1 MSKIG
6 ENIAQKRPWSD
17 VLDYVSHEIEVPKT
31 ARIFNIRLVGHLRA
45 VDLDWDTSPWWGVS
59 AELDTFFSCLPEE
72 NIPTEWN
79 SFSLL
84 AWIPIF
90 KY

>member
-31 ARIFNIRLVGHLRA
+31 ARIFNIRLAGHLR
-45 VDLDWDTSPWWGVS
+45 L
-59 AELDTFFSCLPEE
+59 F
-72 NIPTEWN
+72 I
-79 SFSLL
+79 
-84 AWIPIF
+84 WIETPPLGEGSHLS
-90 KY
+90 